1 MQTDFFWKIKRNHKR
16 TSTWNLVFH
25 YSNILYSIVIG
36 IVLVPLYL
44 KFIPRDIY
52 GLWLATG
59 NIVAWLTIID
69 PGFSAV
75 LQQKTAYHYGAAE
88 YKIVGNYAF
97 GGIIINLGF
106 VAVIAIIGIIFSVSF
121 TKWLNITDYNTAH
134 LLARA
139 FNYALIG
146 TLLMVFSYILVAI
159 NQGLQSS
166 LGIGLIFTIA
176 NISGIGLTI
185 ILLYNGWS
193 VIAMGASLLCRSIIY
208 VFGNSIYMLWRF
220 KTENLRLSFESS
232 VIKQFTGLSIYNFL
246 GKLGSTMATQLNAF
260 VSSKFL
266 TPIDTTI
273 LKFTQTV
280 PETSKLILV
289 RPALAIMPSL
299 THLSGSGNE
308 EKIQAI
314 ILRFLNYLIW
324 GSGLALIGFF
334 IFNEPFITLWVGK
347 SFYGGDF
354 LNALIVLLLFIT
366 AFTNSLSSIVFALG
380 NIKGNN
386 IALFLQAVIFVPLLI
401 LGVRLWGLKGMI
413 IAAIVAE
420 ILVSGWYFPLTFLKK
435 IKIGKETIKQLIYEL
450 CKILLI
456 SFILVL
462 MFKSNASNWLI
473 LIFQIIV
480 SVIIYFAGLL
490 LLSGTFRK
498 EVIVILKKLKCIIP
512 AKKYSG

>member
-1 MQTDFFWKIKRNHKR
+1 MQTGFFWKIKRNHIR

-25 YSNILYSIVIG
+25 YSNILYSVVIG

-59 NIVAWLTIID
+59 NIIAWLTIID

-106 VAVIAIIGIIFSVSF
+106 VAVIAIIGIIFSISF
-121 TKWLNITDYNTAH
+121 TKWLNITDYSTVH
-134 LLARA
+134 LLTRA

-166 LGIGLIFTIA
+166 LGIGLIFTVA
-176 NISGIGLTI
+176 NISGIALTI
-185 ILLYNGWS
+185 ILLYNGLS
-193 VIAMGASLLCRSIIY
+193 VIALGAALLCRSIIY
-208 VFGNSIYMLWRF
+208 VIGNLIYMLWRF
-220 KTENLRLSFESS
+220 KTENLKLSFESS
-232 VIKQFTGLSIYNFL
+232 VFKDFAGLSIYNFL
-246 GKLGSTMATQLNAF
+246 GKIGSTMSTQLNAF
-260 VSSKFL
+260 ISSKFL

-299 THLSGSGNE
+299 THLLGGGNE

-314 ILRFLNYLIW
+314 VLRYLHYVIW
-324 GSGLALIGFF
+324 GSGLALMGFL

-366 AFTNSLSSIVFALG
+366 VYTNSLSSIVFALG

-401 LGVRLWGLKGMI
+401 LGVRLWGLKGML
-413 IAAIVAE
+413 IAGIVAE
-420 ILVSGWYFPLTFLKK
+420 ILVSGWYFPLTFFKK
-435 IKIGKETIKQLIYEL
+435 INLGKKAIKKVIYEL

-456 SFILVL
+456 SFVLILT
-462 MFKSNASNWLI
+462 FKSNASNWLT

-480 SVIIYFAGLL
+480 SVIIYVVVLF
-490 LLSGTFRK
+490 LLSGAFRD
-498 EVIVILKKLKCIIP
+498 EVLVILNRLKCRIIV
-512 AKKYSG
+512 K

>member
-1 MQTDFFWKIKRNHKR
+1 MKFRINRNHTR
-16 TSTWNLVFH
+16 TTKWNLFFH
-25 YSNILYSIVIG
+25 YSNFLYTIVVG
-36 IVLVPLYL
+36 IILVPLYL
-44 KFIPRDIY
+44 KFIPRDLY

-59 NIVAWLTIID
+59 NIVAWLAIID

-75 LQQKTAYHYGAAE
+75 LQQKTAYYYGAAE

-106 VAVIAIIGIIFSVSF
+106 VAIIALIGILFSVSF
-121 TKWLNITDYNTAH
+121 PNWLNITDYNTAH
-134 LLARA
+134 LLTRA

-166 LGIGLIFTIA
+166 LGIGLIFTAA
-176 NISGIGLTI
+176 NIAGIALTI
-185 ILLYNGWS
+185 ILLYNGLS
-193 VIAMGASLLCRSIIY
+193 VVAMGASLLCRSIIY
-208 VFGNSIYMLWRF
+208 VVGNLIYMLWRF
-220 KTENLRLSFESS
+220 NIENLRLSYKSS
-232 VIKQFTGLSIYNFL
+232 VFKDFAGLSVYNFL
-246 GKLGSTMATQLNAF
+246 GKLGSTMSTQLNAF
-260 VSSKFL
+260 VSTKFL
-266 TPIDTTI
+266 TPVDTTI

-299 THLSGSGNE
+299 THLAGGGNE

-314 ILRFLNYLIW
+314 ILRFMNYLIW
-324 GSGLALIGFF
+324 GSGLALMGFF

-347 SFYGGDF
+347 SFYGGVF

-386 IALFLQAVIFVPLLI
+386 IALFIQAVLFVPLLI

-420 ILVSGWYFPLTFLKK
+420 LSVSAWYFPLTFFKK
-435 IKIGKETIKQLIYEL
+435 IKIGKKTIKQAIYEL
-450 CKILLI
+450 CKILFI
-456 SFILVL
+456 SFMLILT
-462 MFKSNASNWLI
+462 FKSNASSWLF

-480 SVIIYFAGLL
+480 SVIIYFAVLL
-490 LLSGTFRK
+490 LFSGTFRK
-498 EVIVILKKLKCIIP
+498 EVLFILNKLKCKIP
-512 AKKYSG
+512 AK